1 MKKQKK
7 TINKTKHAA
16 APAAAP
22 TGSSQPSQATEQRTG
37 AQCVVD
43 GFVEN
48 GVDVLFGYPGGAVL
62 DIFNVLNR
70 PDLHLILP
78 RHEQGAVHAADGYAR
93 ASGKVGACL
102 VTSGPGATNTITGLA
117 TAHMDGVPLVCVCGQ
132 VPQHMIGNDSFQEAD
147 VTGITRPVSKHNFLV
162 RSAEDLPRI
171 MAEAFYIAA
180 TGKPGPVVIDIP
192 KDVQRQK
199 TTARR
204 PDHVKIRSYDPDI
217 VADPGQIAKLAHAIN
232 QARRPVFYVGGGVIA
247 GNAAA
252 ELTALARQA
261 DIPVTTTLMG
271 LGAFPETDPLA
282 MRMLGMHGS
291 YAANMAV
298 QVCDLLVSV
307 GARFD
312 DRVTGRVDSF
322 AHKATI
328 AHIDIDR
335 SAIGKIAH
343 THIPVLGYAKP
354 VLQALLPLVKPVK
367 RAAWRA
373 QVAAWQAEHPAF
385 TYPHMTKKTLLPQFV
400 IEKIYEV
407 SRGQAVVVTDV
418 GQHQMWS
425 AHFYKYTR
433 PRSFISS
440 GGLGTMGFGLPAAI
454 GAQLARPTELVVA
467 IVGDGG
473 IQMNA
478 QELVVAVEHKL
489 PIKVVI
495 MNNGHLGMV
504 RQWQEIFYNQN
515 YSAVVLQQ
523 TGRATGERVAAESR
537 PRYLPD
543 FMKLAEAHGANG
555 MRISRPA
562 DVVPGLRQAFASPEP
577 WVIECIV
584 APEAN
589 VLPMVPPGASLSDM
603 ICKLA

>member
-1 MKKQKK
+1 MKAR
-7 TINKTKHAA
+7 NKTKK
-16 APAAAP
+16 PANRASTKQASP
-22 TGSSQPSQATEQRTG
+22 ASQNKSGNSPDLRSG

-43 GFVEN
+43 EFVEN
-48 GVDVLFGYPGGAVL
+48 GAEVVFGYPGGAVL
-62 DIFNVLNR
+62 DIFNFINR
-70 PDLHLILP
+70 SDLHFILP

-93 ASGKVGACL
+93 ASGKVGVCL

-117 TAHMDGVPLVCVCGQ
+117 TAYMDGIPLVCVCGQ
-132 VPQHMIGNDSFQEAD
+132 VPQSMIGNDAFQEAD

-162 RSAEDLPRI
+162 RSADDIPCI
-171 MAEAFYIAA
+171 MAEAFYIAS

-199 TTARR
+199 TVARR
-204 PDHVKIRSYDPDI
+204 PERVHIRSYNPDI
-217 VADPGQIAKLAHAIN
+217 VADPAQIAKLADAIN
-232 QARRPVFYVGGGVIA
+232 QAQRPVLYVGGGVIS

-271 LGAFPETDPLA
+271 LGAFPETDSLSL
-282 MRMLGMHGS
+282 RMLGMHGS
-291 YAANMAV
+291 FAANMAV

-322 AHKATI
+322 APKATI

-354 VLQALLPLVKPVK
+354 VLQALLPLVKPAK

-385 TYPHMTKKTLLPQFV
+385 TYPHAGKTLLPQFV

-407 SRGQAVVVTDV
+407 SKGQAVVVTDV

-454 GAQLARPTELVVA
+454 GAQLARPGELVVA

-478 QELVVAVEHKL
+478 QELVVAVEHNL
-489 PIKVVI
+489 PIKIVI
-495 MNNGHLGMV
+495 LNNGHLGMV
-504 RQWQEIFYNQN
+504 RQWQEIFYNRN
-515 YSAVVLQQ
+515 YASVVLGSA
-523 TGRATGERVAAESR
+523 GRMAGEQLAAR
-537 PRYLPD
+537 KRDRYLPD
-543 FMKLAEAHGANG
+543 FMKLAEAHGARG
-555 MRISRPA
+555 TRVARPA
-562 DVVPGLRQAFASPEP
+562 DVVPALREAFASPEP
-577 WVIECIV
+577 WVVECIV